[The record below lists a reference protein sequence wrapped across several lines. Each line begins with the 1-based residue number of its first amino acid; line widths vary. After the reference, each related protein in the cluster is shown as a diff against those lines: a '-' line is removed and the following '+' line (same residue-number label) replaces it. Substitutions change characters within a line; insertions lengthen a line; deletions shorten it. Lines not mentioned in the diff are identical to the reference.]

1 MAHLTPV
8 LPEIIVL
15 TMACVIL
22 LADLFWKRRFKGL
35 MYWASQATLVAAG
48 VAAYRMLGEGPVV
61 VFHGMVTGG
70 RLSAIFQ
77 MAIFILTI
85 VVLAYSRA
93 YIAERGI
100 FRSEYFVLALMG
112 VLGMC
117 VMVSA
122 AHFLS
127 LYLGL
132 ELLSLSLYALIAME
146 RDSMRATEAAMKY
159 FVLGALA
166 SGLLLYGMSMLY
178 GVTGSLGIARV
189 ARVLATVPPHD
200 LVATLGLVFVL
211 SGLAF
216 KLGAVPFHMWI
227 PDVYEGAP
235 TAVTL
240 YVSTAPKVAAF
251 ALFLRLLVEG
261 LHGLSGAWQEMLVML
276 AVLSMAI
283 GNVVAIAQA
292 NLKRML
298 AYSAIAHMGF
308 LLLGLLSARV
318 GGYADAL
325 FYAMVYA
332 FMSLGAFGI
341 IILLSRK
348 GFEAERLE
356 DLRGLYQRSPWYAW
370 MMLLFM
376 FSMAGVP
383 PTIGFYA
390 KLAVIQAVVSAGFY
404 GLAVIAVMFSVIGA
418 FYYLRIVKL
427 MFFDAPVDAAPLR
440 KAGDLRWLLSL
451 NGVAMVLAAPWAGT
465 LIAICRAAVRGLP

>member
-146 RDSMRATEAAMKY
+146 RDSMRATEAAMK
-159 FVLGALA
+159 
-166 SGLLLYGMSMLY
+166 
-178 GVTGSLGIARV
+178 
-189 ARVLATVPPHD
+189 
-200 LVATLGLVFVL
+200 
-211 SGLAF
+211 
-216 KLGAVPFHMWI
+216 
-227 PDVYEGAP
+227 
-235 TAVTL
+235 
-240 YVSTAPKVAAF
+240 
-251 ALFLRLLVEG
+251 
-261 LHGLSGAWQEMLVML
+261 
-276 AVLSMAI
+276 
-283 GNVVAIAQA
+283 
-292 NLKRML
+292 
-298 AYSAIAHMGF
+298 
-308 LLLGLLSARV
+308 
-318 GGYADAL
+318 
-325 FYAMVYA
+325 
-332 FMSLGAFGI
+332 
-341 IILLSRK
+341 
-348 GFEAERLE
+348 
-356 DLRGLYQRSPWYAW
+356 
-370 MMLLFM
+370 
-376 FSMAGVP
+376 
-383 PTIGFYA
+383 
-390 KLAVIQAVVSAGFY
+390 
-404 GLAVIAVMFSVIGA
+404 
-418 FYYLRIVKL
+418 
-427 MFFDAPVDAAPLR
+427 
-440 KAGDLRWLLSL
+440 
-451 NGVAMVLAAPWAGT
+451 
-465 LIAICRAAVRGLP
+465 

>member
-1 MAHLTPV
+1 MAYITPV

-22 LADLFWKRRFKGL
+22 LADLFWRRRFKGL
-35 MYWASQATLVAAG
+35 MYWVSQATLVGAG
-48 VAAYRMLGEGPVV
+48 FAAYHMLGDAPTVI
-61 VFHGMVTGG
+61 FHGMVAGDC
-70 RLSAIFQ
+70 LSAIFQ
-77 MAIFILTI
+77 IVIFILTI

-93 YIAERGI
+93 YIAERGV
-100 FRSEYFVLALMG
+100 FRSEYFVLALTG
-112 VLGMC
+112 VVGMC

-132 ELLSLSLYALIAME
+132 ELLSLSLYALIAMQ
-146 RDSMRATEAAMKY
+146 RDSIGATEAAMKY

-178 GVTGSLGIARV
+178 GVTGSLRIARV
-189 ARVLATVPPHD
+189 ASVLATVPPHD

-251 ALFLRLLVEG
+251 ALFLRLLVQG

-276 AVLSMAI
+276 AVLSMGI
-283 GNVVAIAQA
+283 GNVIAIAQT
-292 NLKRML
+292 NMKRML

-325 FYAMVYA
+325 FYAIVYA
-332 FMSLGAFGI
+332 FMSLGAFGT

-356 DLRGLYQRSPWYAW
+356 DLRGLHQRSPWYAW

-376 FSMAGVP
+376 FSMAGIP

-390 KLAVIQAVVSAGFY
+390 KLAVIQAAVSAGFY
-404 GLAVIAVMFSVIGA
+404 GLAVVAVLFSVIGA

-427 MFFDAPVDAAPLR
+427 MFFDTPVDAAPLR
-440 KAGDLRWLLSL
+440 KAGDLRWLLSV
-451 NGVAMVLAAPWAGT
+451 NGVAMLVAAPWAGT